1 MADAERAFGSSA
13 VVSIIEFMHKIFST
27 KGILRLVKDASGKPV
42 ENGREHSVTVNAKYK
57 LQASPHQP
65 LVLDVYGY
73 DLVGF
78 GQCVEKLTLDNGVI
92 LTGRTRGG
100 SMKMGTGDLRKI
112 RMFDVK
118 EEMLQLYPDR
128 ADSPPSPEIDSVV
141 FGIVSSYFFGS
152 SGMARPGFP
161 FSYVEGDWPESKR
174 GGTCSSEAF
183 RIVHDG
189 FEMMFIKTSG
199 YWKNLVDEQSLQ
211 HDMIVGIR
219 KLGGGIIDWTHVNKL
234 TDLLPNFLGW
244 VNHCVSPVF
253 HIKAYRKG
261 RLVYRG
267 YNLRPHPTVQRDETS
282 WLPFE
287 QGEMHRSTVEHTFGA
302 FSDVWKTN
310 RDKKSTF
317 HFALQFLRS
326 KERGVLPRSKPSV
339 LYMRDT
345 FGAIGI
351 LTSILVGA
359 NPDRGRYCTMFQCV
373 KELKILNKLPYD
385 GVRDELK
392 VNHVN
397 LWWDRNRKCVQ
408 DDEREDGTLCRPVA
422 NLVNWLLHLDDP
434 TNAERLNSLYAYQY
448 YFVEVSIWL
457 ADLML
462 MKVVGHKGDYFNRLS
477 GKTEKV
483 PWES

>member
-1 MADAERAFGSSA
+1 MADGERACGSSV
-13 VVSIIEFMHKIFST
+13 VVSIIEFMHKIFRST
-27 KGILRLVKDASGKPV
+27 GKLRLVKDASGKPV
-42 ENGREHSVTVNAKYK
+42 ENDREHSVFVDAKYE
-57 LQASPHQP
+57 LQPSPHQP
-65 LVLDVYGY
+65 LVLDIYGY
-73 DLVGF
+73 NLVGF

-92 LTGRTRGG
+92 LTGRMRGG
-100 SMKMGTGDLRKI
+100 SIKMGTGELRKI
-112 RMFDVK
+112 RMFDV
-118 EEMLQLYPDR
+118 EERMLQLYPDR
-128 ADSPPSPEIDSVV
+128 ADSPSLEIDSVV
-141 FGIVSSYFFGS
+141 FGIVSSDFFGS

-174 GGTCSSEAF
+174 GVTWSTRAF

-189 FEMMFIKTSG
+189 FEMTFVETSG
-199 YWKNLVDEQSLQ
+199 YWKNLVDELSLQ

-234 TDLLPNFLGW
+234 TYLLPNFLGW

-267 YNLRPHPTVQRDETS
+267 YDLHPHPTVQRDRTS

-302 FSDVWKTN
+302 FSDVWKKN
-310 RDKKSTF
+310 SDKKGTF

-339 LYMRDT
+339 LYLRDT

-359 NPDRGRYCTMFQCV
+359 NPGRGRYDTMFQCTKALNIPDKLPNDDV
-373 KELKILNKLPYD
+373 RNELKFKHAD
-385 GVRDELK
+385 
-392 VNHVN
+392 
-397 LWWDRNRKCVQ
+397 LWWAVKQNSIQEV
-408 DDEREDGTLCRPVA
+408 ERTKGTLCRPVA
-422 NLVNWLLHLDDP
+422 NVGNWLLHLDDP
-434 TNAERLNSLYAYQY
+434 ANAERLNSLRAYQH

-477 GKTEKV
+477 RKTEKV
-483 PWES
+483 PWKS

>member
-1 MADAERAFGSSA
+1 
-13 VVSIIEFMHKIFST
+13 MHKIFST
-27 KGILRLVKDASGKPV
+27 KGNLRLVKDASGMPI
-42 ENGREHSVTVNAKYK
+42 ENSWEQRVTVVAKYK

-100 SMKMGTGDLRKI
+100 SMKMGTGELRKI
-112 RMFDVK
+112 RMFDV
-118 EEMLQLYPDR
+118 EERMLQLYPDR
-128 ADSPPSPEIDSVV
+128 ADSTASPEIDSVV
-141 FGIVSSYFFGS
+141 FGIVSSDFLGS
-152 SGMARPGFP
+152 SGKARPGFP
-161 FSYVEGDWPESKR
+161 FSYVEGDWPEPKS
-174 GGTCSSEAF
+174 GVTWSTPAF

-189 FEMMFIKTSG
+189 FEMAFVKTSG
-199 YWKNLVDEQSLQ
+199 YWKSLVDEQSLQ

-219 KLGGGIIDWTHVNKL
+219 KLGGGIIDWKHVNEL
-234 TDLLPNFLGW
+234 TYLLPNFLGW
-244 VNHCVSPVF
+244 VNHCVSPIF

-267 YNLRPHPTVQRDETS
+267 YDLSPHPTVQRDRIS
-282 WLPFE
+282 WLLLGE
-287 QGEMHRSTVEHTFGA
+287 GEMHRSAVERTFGA
-302 FSDVWKTN
+302 FSDVWKKN
-310 RDKKSTF
+310 SDEKGTF
-317 HFALQFLRS
+317 HFALQLLRS
-326 KERGVLPRSKPSV
+326 KERGVLPKSQPSV
-339 LYMRDT
+339 LYLRDT

-359 NPDRGRYCTMFQCV
+359 NPNRGRYDTMVKCTKQLNLPD
-373 KELKILNKLPYD
+373 ELPNN
-385 GVRDELK
+385 GVRSKLK
-392 VNHVN
+392 VKHTD
-397 LWWDRNRKCVQ
+397 LWWAVKQNSIQ
-408 DDEREDGTLCRPVA
+408 ENERAKGTLCRPVA
-422 NLVNWLLHLDDP
+422 NVGNWLLHLDDP
-434 TNAERLNSLYAYQY
+434 TNAERIISLHAYQH

-477 GKTEKV
+477 RRTEKV